1 VGIREFAI
9 PPTHLPILNIFFSL
23 KRKDLIMAKSDRTGK
38 SPKASTKR
46 MGKKNRHVSKN
57 TVTKSRLYR
66 YVSKNTVKK

>member
-1 VGIREFAI
+1 MV
-9 PPTHLPILNIFFSL
+9 
-23 KRKDLIMAKSDRTGK
+23 KSDRTGK